1 MAAVAFDTLK
11 CARRLKAAGFSE
23 LQAEAQAEVMAEAF
37 VLNIEALVTKDYLDA
52 RLDAMQAVTE
62 GKFRLLFWGQG
73 IIIAA
78 ILIPALRDL
87 LAG

>member
-1 MAAVAFDTLK
+1 MI
-11 CARRLKAAGFSE
+11 
-23 LQAEAQAEVMAEAF
+23 AEAF
-37 VLNIEALVTKDYLDA
+37 VSNIEALVTRDYLDA
-52 RLDAMQAVTE
+52 RLEAMQAVID

-87 LAG
+87 LAS

>member
-37 VLNIEALVTKDYLDA
+37 VLNIEALVTRDYLDA
-52 RLDAMQAVTE
+52 RLAVLE
-62 GKFRLLFWGQG
+62 GKLRLLFWGQG

-87 LAG
+87 LVS